1 MRECTINP
9 STPVH
14 GPEWNASIPDV
25 MRRLCQRYL
34 WNTTIESSTW
44 ANRGI
49 QRTAERNAIFPG
61 CGRIFSTLE
70 NQQYHYRRTHLSISR
85 LKIAASKS
93 LPCTYPGCDKSFI
106 NKYTLKTHYQKLHVA
121 RSDFRCKHCEWHS
134 PDKTTFLIHLFRA
147 HDQRQLLIVPPK
159 PGIEITA
166 LKSFLQSREKELHE
180 AAQMVPAAN
189 QESNLLSRAIR
200 QDLSPSLPDRDPRLR
215 KSEGISVLTVRE
227 RNDAACKRVASSKV
241 RHSFNIF

>member
-1 MRECTINP
+1 MT
-9 STPVH
+9 
-14 GPEWNASIPDV
+14 
-25 MRRLCQRYL
+25 
-34 WNTTIESSTW
+34 
-44 ANRGI
+44 
-49 QRTAERNAIFPG
+49 
-61 CGRIFSTLE
+61 
-70 NQQYHYRRTHLSISR
+70 
-85 LKIAASKS
+85 
-93 LPCTYPGCDKSFI
+93 KSFL
-106 NKYTLKTHYQKLHVA
+106 NKYTLKTHYQKFHVA
-121 RSDFRCKHCEWHS
+121 RSDFRRKHCEWYS
-134 PDKTTFLIHLFRA
+134 PDKATFLIHLFRA

-180 AAQMVPAAN
+180 AAQMVQAAN
-189 QESNLLSRAIR
+189 QESNLLSRAIG